1 MKLYNYVYRI
11 TNMKSSK
18 HYYGVRSS
26 KVEPKLDLGIKYFS
40 SSSDKKFIKEQKENK
55 SIFKYKIIKIYKTR
69 EEATNL
75 EIKLHDKFD
84 VAKNEMFYNKSK
96 QTSCKFDTSGT
107 KLSKEH
113 IEKIKNYKLTEEQ
126 KMKHK
131 LALIGRKHS
140 EETKLKMSNSAI
152 GKKKSEKAKENMR
165 KPKTE
170 EHKKKLKEVKSGE
183 NNPMF
188 GKKQKKLICP
198 HCNRL
203 ISVNVINQFHN
214 DKCKQFK

>member
-113 IEKIKNYKLTEEQ
+113 IET
-126 KMKHK
+126 
-131 LALIGRKHS
+131 
-140 EETKLKMSNSAI
+140 
-152 GKKKSEKAKENMR
+152 KKSWCAHIVVKKE
-165 KPKTE
+165 E
-170 EHKKKLKEVKSGE
+170 LVH
-183 NNPMF
+183 
-188 GKKQKKLICP
+188 
-198 HCNRL
+198 
-203 ISVNVINQFHN
+203 
-214 DKCKQFK
+214 